1 MMKTF
6 RRLIRHWLTILNL
19 FWVVYAGLPWLAP
32 LLMHV
37 GADGAGR
44 VIYTLYR
51 TQCHQMAQ
59 RSLFLFGQQPMYS
72 LAELQAVWP
81 GAIGLEG
88 LRAVIGNEEMGWK
101 VAWSERMVTMYAATF
116 VFGLLFALVRQRLR
130 PIPVWL
136 FILLLLPMAL
146 DGGTHL
152 VSDLSGV
159 GRGFRETN
167 AWLSELTGNRL
178 PASFYAGDAL
188 GSFNSWLRLLT
199 GGLFGL
205 GLVGF
210 LYPRLEAV
218 FRTWATEIDS
228 GGE

>member
-1 MMKTF
+1 
-6 RRLIRHWLTILNL
+6 
-19 FWVVYAGLPWLAP
+19 
-32 LLMHV
+32 
-37 GADGAGR
+37 
-44 VIYTLYR
+44 
-51 TQCHQMAQ
+51 
-59 RSLFLFGQQPMYS
+59 
-72 LAELQAVWP
+72 
-81 GAIGLEG
+81 
-88 LRAVIGNEEMGWK
+88 
-101 VAWSERMVTMYAATF
+101 MVTMYAATF

-146 DGGTHL
+146 DGGTHF

-159 GRGFRETN
+159 GQGFRETN
-167 AWLSELTGNRL
+167 AWLAELTGNRL
-178 PASFYAGDAL
+178 PASFYDGDAL

-218 FRTWATEIDS
+218 FRTWATDK
-228 GGE
+228 

>member
-1 MMKTF
+1 
-6 RRLIRHWLTILNL
+6 
-19 FWVVYAGLPWLAP
+19 LAP
-32 LLMHV
+32 VLMHLGV
-37 GADGAGR
+37 GDAGR
-44 VIYTLYR
+44 AIYTLYS

-72 LAELQAVWP
+72 LAKLQAVWP
-81 GAIGLEG
+81 EAIGLEG

-101 VAWSERMVTMYAATF
+101 VAWSERMVAMYAATF

-136 FILLLLPMAL
+136 FLLLLLPMAL

-152 VSDLSGV
+152 VSDFSGV
-159 GRGFRETN
+159 GQGFRETN
-167 AWLSELTGNRL
+167 AWLAELTGNRL

-218 FRTWATEIDS
+218 SRTWTTDK
-228 GGE
+228 